1 MLGINTDFSLRMA
14 VVAIFLV
21 LGFEVAGLAP
31 AMFIATY
38 GSSDNSSLLKV
49 SDKNVSGTE
58 NGNVTTKGNVFLN
71 QTKDTAGNQTVLAI
85 NSSNTTSA
93 NGSNAKILTNA
104 SRATAS
110 AFAAITWLIACTI
123 SIATTTTTSPYNNNY
138 HLYNHHLTL
147 SHPDHHR
154 NNKIP
159 FRSCNLHSNCPHL

>member
-1 MLGINTDFSLRMA
+1 M
-14 VVAIFLV
+14 
-21 LGFEVAGLAP
+21 AGLAP

-93 NGSNAKILTNA
+93 NGSNAGMLTNA
-104 SRATAS
+104 SQQPLAPLQPLRGLLPAPS
-110 AFAAITWLIACTI
+110 QSQQQQHLYL
-123 SIATTTTTSPYNNNY
+123 TTTITTF
-138 HLYNHHLTL
+138 T
-147 SHPDHHR
+147 
-154 NNKIP
+154 ITT
-159 FRSCNLHSNCPHL
+159 